1 MQKTT
6 PIRITLGPS
15 RLACIAQSVVA
26 VGTVAVLSTL
36 PIHPLILAASFAAL
50 AAWVAHRIWSIG
62 LKRGRSTIRELR
74 VQDDHTVVATSVS
87 GERFAG
93 HVQDASYVGA
103 YVTTLVLRVKG
114 SRRAKSVLILPDMLP
129 ADDFRRLR
137 VLLRYARNAD
147 AEEPEPASQA

>member
-1 MQKTT
+1 MQKAP
-6 PIRITLGPS
+6 PIRISLGPS
-15 RLACIAQSVVA
+15 LIACVAQSCVA

-36 PIHPLILAASFAAL
+36 PLHPALLAVGFVAL
-50 AAWVAHRIWSIG
+50 AAWVAHRIWSVG

-74 VQDDHTVVATSVS
+74 VHDDRTVVATSVS

-114 SRRAKSVLILPDMLP
+114 SRCARSVLILPDMLP
-129 ADDFRRLR
+129 AEDFRRLR

-147 AEEPEPASQA
+147 ADDPEPVSQA